1 MAKERPLWTA
11 MSARRELDAP
21 VREASPAS
29 SESWAHRLRRGEAAA
44 VLQVRERV
52 CRILAYRGLGIP
64 KAERDDVEQ
73 EIMMQV
79 WQAVNRPDFDASAGF
94 WGFVEVVSARR
105 CIDWVRGHRVELPL
119 RPTLR
124 DRRKG
129 PFQRTLDGERVRL
142 IAAAVA
148 ELDPPC
154 RELISLHLDQG
165 RSYRQL
171 SRILGKS
178 EGTLRVQMYRCI
190 RSARRSLKKLGYL
203 GGGTTGRKG
212 DRRHEAQ

>member
-1 MAKERPLWTA
+1 MVR
-11 MSARRELDAP
+11 RRELGAFA
-21 VREASPAS
+21 REASDPS
-29 SESWAHRLRRGEAAA
+29 SESWAHRLRRGDASA

-52 CRILAYRGLGIP
+52 CKILAYRGLGIP
-64 KAERDDVEQ
+64 EGERDDVEQ

-94 WGFVEVVSARR
+94 WGFVEVVTARR
-105 CIDWVRGHRVELPL
+105 CIDWVRGHRARLPL

-142 IAAAVA
+142 VAAAVA

-171 SRILGKS
+171 SKILGKS
-178 EGTLRVQMYRCI
+178 EGALRVQMYRCI
-190 RSARRSLKKLGYL
+190 RSARRSLEKLARL
-203 GGGTTGRKG
+203 GGEDGEE
-212 DRRHEAQ
+212 RRPTR